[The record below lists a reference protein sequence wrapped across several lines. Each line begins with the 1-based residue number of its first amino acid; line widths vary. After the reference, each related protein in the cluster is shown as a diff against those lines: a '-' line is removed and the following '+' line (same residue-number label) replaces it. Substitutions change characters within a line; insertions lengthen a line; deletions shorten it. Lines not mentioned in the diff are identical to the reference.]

1 MSKNSKVIWS
11 EGMFPRPQHFQQ
23 QDRYFENFI
32 NNRCI
37 GLQAYAWGVYN
48 LKIDFD
54 LLNVGQIALKTC
66 NGIFPDGTPF
76 NLPEDDD
83 LPLPLE
89 LPENIH
95 GEIIYLALPLR
106 RQDAQEIENISNTEG
121 LARFRID
128 KWEVRD
134 SSNFDDAKVPI
145 QVGKLRTRLMKQSD
159 ERSGYTCLGV
169 VRVIEVQADKKILI
183 DDQFIP
189 ANLNCFFEPRIHSFL
204 KELSGLLNRCNEIL
218 TGRIVATGQGKRAK
232 IADFILLQMVN
243 RYLPLIDHLS
253 HIMGLHPESF
263 YRCCVQLAG
272 ELATFFRA
280 DKRPL
285 MFPAYKHED
294 LKATFRP
301 LMEEL
306 RQILSKIYKQ
316 PAIQLSLK
324 GPKFD
329 TYAAKR
335 PDLNLMENAAF
346 VLAVYAEMPAE
357 TLRQEF
363 PRQIIISPFEEIR
376 QNISSQTP
384 GIAIHPLPEVPKQM
398 PCHAGFIYFEMDKSG
413 ELWEKMASSEGF
425 AFHIGGN
432 YPGLKLE
439 FWAIGVPEAND
450 SNAAKG

>member
-1 MSKNSKVIWS
+1 MSKKSKVIWS

-23 QDRYFENFI
+23 QDRYFENLI
-32 NNRCI
+32 NSRCI
-37 GLQAYAWGVYN
+37 GLQPYGWGIYN
-48 LKIDFD
+48 LKVDFD
-54 LLNVGQIALKTC
+54 LFKVGQIALKTC
-66 NGIFPDGTPF
+66 HGIFPDGTPF

-95 GEIIYLALPLR
+95 GEVIYLALPLHLK
-106 RQDAQEIENISNTEG
+106 DTQEIENFSNTEG
-121 LARFRID
+121 PARFRID

-134 SSNFDDAKVPI
+134 SCNFAGAKVPI

-169 VRVIEVQADKKILI
+169 MRVIEVQADKKILI

-189 ANLNCFFEPRIHSFL
+189 ANLNCFFEPIINGFL
-204 KELSGLLNRCNEIL
+204 KELYGLLNRCNEAL
-218 TGRIVATGQGKRAK
+218 AGRIATTGQGKRAK
-232 IADFILLQMVN
+232 ITDFILLQMVN
-243 RYLPLIDHLS
+243 RYLPLFDHFS
-253 HIMGLHPESF
+253 HIMGLHPENF

-272 ELATFFRA
+272 ELSTFFRV
-280 DKRPL
+280 DKRPM
-285 MFPAYKHED
+285 MFPVYKHED
-294 LKATFRP
+294 LKATFLP
-301 LMEEL
+301 IMEEL
-306 RQILSKIYKQ
+306 RQMISKIYKQ

-335 PDLNLMENAAF
+335 PDLNLMKNAAF
-346 VLAVYAEMPAE
+346 VLAVYSEIPAE
-357 TLRQEF
+357 TLRREF

-376 QNISSQTP
+376 QNINSQTQ
-384 GIAIHPLPEVPKQM
+384 GITIAPLPEIPKQI
-398 PCHAGFIYFEMDKSG
+398 PYHAGFIYFEMEKNG

-432 YPGLKLE
+432 YPELKLE
-439 FWAIGVPEAND
+439 LWAIEDA
-450 SNAAKG
+450 